1 MVRQIISLHIKVAYV
16 TYERHHL
23 IPKLSQEQMR
33 TGTNQVKL
41 TTWPILP
48 INTRHRAKLVVQTLL
63 SFFQKFYDM
72 DENKCKNCSKPS

>member
-1 MVRQIISLHIKVAYV
+1 
-16 TYERHHL
+16 
-23 IPKLSQEQMR
+23 MR